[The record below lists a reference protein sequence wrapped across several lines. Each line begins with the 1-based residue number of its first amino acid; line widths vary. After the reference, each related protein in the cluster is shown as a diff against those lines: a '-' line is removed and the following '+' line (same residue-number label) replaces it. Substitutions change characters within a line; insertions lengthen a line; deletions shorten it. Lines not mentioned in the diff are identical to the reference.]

1 MGTLLPGE
9 AVQDGQDKF
18 EVERVRKVIADVYT
32 FVRSQEYNR
41 NIANFTFYHYLE
53 FEKQSIK
60 GTGRQIRSA
69 SSQVLDTRPTKLES
83 LTNLQNSFKSIMTQ
97 ARDMAQSVDDST
109 DTGGT
114 T

>member
-41 NIANFTFYHYLE
+41 TIASFTFDHYIE

-69 SSQVLDTRPTKLES
+69 SGQVLGTRPTKLES

-97 ARDMAQSVDDST
+97 ARDMAQSVDDSA